1 MNALGLTLRKCAMG
15 VSGEKATHGEA
26 GRCSVVEFEIPQQP
40 NGNTLNLESGDG
52 CGTSVVNTT
61 EQCPLGLV
69 NRPGKGML
77 VPISQA
83 NMQPCSREGVD
94 AGRYCSN
101 FWGLVRKLGH
111 QGWGS
116 SGVVLH
122 SRLELWR
129 SRRIYV
135 SSTTASRSP
144 NPTII
149 VVIYRMQTEK
159 APIRWPLAVSILAVL
174 RSLWLSK
181 QTDCLDWRALETVQ
195 ALEQQPARMTWMS
208 PSGPEGSGSAAA
220 QQPCISALLC
230 SRVVPLVC

>member
-1 MNALGLTLRKCAMG
+1 MNALGLTLKKRAMG
-15 VSGEKATHGEA
+15 VSGEEAAHSEA
-26 GRCSVVEFEIPQQP
+26 GRRSVVEFEIPQQP

-52 CGTSVVNTT
+52 CGTSALNTT

-77 VPISQA
+77 VPILQA
-83 NMQPCSREGVD
+83 NMQPCGREGVD

-122 SRLELWR
+122 SSLELWR

-135 SSTTASRSP
+135 SSTTASRTP

-149 VVIYRMQTEK
+149 DIIDRMQTDK
-159 APIRWPLAVSILAVL
+159 APIRWRLVIAILAAL
-174 RSLWLSK
+174 RSFWPSK
-181 QTDCLDWRALETVQ
+181 QTDCLDWR
-195 ALEQQPARMTWMS
+195 
-208 PSGPEGSGSAAA
+208 PSRQYTTSKHT
-220 QQPCISALLC
+220 
-230 SRVVPLVC
+230 